1 MMCGNSCHSG
11 GTGHFLTGMAA
22 GIAAG
27 AALGAVMAPSSRQ
40 IKRAAHRAARRVNDA
55 VDHGYV
61 TEPGPAPAPVFRTGA
76 GRWGLHRAGP
86 VWYDG
91 GSKRRWRYAAD

>member
-27 AALGAVMAPSSRQ
+27 AALGAVMAPSNRQ
-40 IKRAAHRAARRVNDA
+40 NKRAPHPAPRRVNDA
-55 VDHGYV
+55 ADHLAFY
-61 TEPGPAPAPVFRTGA
+61 
-76 GRWGLHRAGP
+76 L
-86 VWYDG
+86 DM
-91 GSKRRWRYAAD
+91 

>member
-40 IKRAAHRAARRVNDA
+40 IKRAAHRAARRVWICNRSR
-55 VDHGYV
+55 
-61 TEPGPAPAPVFRTGA
+61 TCPGPRFPDG
-76 GRWGLHRAGP
+76 GREMGLAQGRAG
-86 VWYDG
+86 VV
-91 GSKRRWRYAAD
+91 